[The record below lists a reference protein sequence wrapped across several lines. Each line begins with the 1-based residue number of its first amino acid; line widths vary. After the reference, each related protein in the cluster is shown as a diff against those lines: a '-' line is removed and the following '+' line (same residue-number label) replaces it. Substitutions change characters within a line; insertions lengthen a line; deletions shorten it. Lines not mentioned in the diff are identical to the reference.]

1 MIDESSLM
9 AMQMAAIQCVQEEL
23 STLRAERDALRTVA
37 SDAIKYMAYDVV
49 ACCGLK
55 CREGNCESCFGEESA
70 LDYVHRSREAINA
83 LTAALASVAPSAT
96 DVLFPGAA

>member
-23 STLRAERDALRTVA
+23 STLRAECDALRTVYEA
-37 SDAIKYMAYDVV
+37 TMDFVGAQGTPYEADQYLMLNGVLGAYHARTADAK
-49 ACCGLK
+49 G
-55 CREGNCESCFGEESA
+55 
-70 LDYVHRSREAINA
+70 
-83 LTAALASVAPSAT
+83 VAPSAT

>member
-23 STLRAERDALRTVA
+23 STLRAECDALRERAAAAEAESEALLSVLERVKPNIHI
-37 SDAIKYMAYDVV
+37 DAA
-49 ACCGLK
+49 
-55 CREGNCESCFGEESA
+55 R
-70 LDYVHRSREAINA
+70 
-83 LTAALASVAPSAT
+83 TADAASVAPSAT

>member
-9 AMQMAAIQCVQEEL
+9 AMQMAAIQCIQEEM
-23 STLRAERDALRTVA
+23 STLRAERDALRKVD
-37 SDAIKYMAYDVV
+37 DAMVERFLRAY
-49 ACCGLK
+49 A
-55 CREGNCESCFGEESA
+55 EYESKRQHTFT
-70 LDYVHRSREAINA
+70 HRLGVRTA